1 MALLI
6 LANTEGTGV
15 PGTLLNDFN
24 VTTGLLAQERLALDS
39 SDRLSVYRMHDRSTS
54 LDFVQFK
61 GTRYNITTG
70 ANAGSVFDIYLSNI
84 TTGYTL
90 RSAVLYSDDTKI
102 RYTTDA
108 RLNSGPSWYTNTM
121 SHAGAGAI
129 WTHTGESELMVYG
142 DSSDNIITVS
152 DDTRGVYLNGSSSP
166 DWTFPLD
173 CSAVVCEMDNIG
185 NIYFWKSSTQEIVKI
200 DWATAASTTAY
211 PVGESISPLW
221 NQKMDIAGDGTFA
234 VFVADDDIIYKYTFA
249 TLQKSALI
257 SDYVGN
263 TTPAKIKLT
272 QDDSKLCV
280 LGNYGGSNM
289 RVFSI

>member
-1 MALLI
+1 MAYLI
-6 LANTEGTGV
+6 LAKVEGTGV
-15 PGTLLNDFN
+15 PGTLLADFN
-24 VTTGLLAQERLALDS
+24 VTTGLLAQERLAVDS
-39 SDRLSVYRMHDRSTS
+39 NDILSVYRMHDRNTS
-54 LDFVQFK
+54 LDTINFK
-61 GTRYNITTG
+61 GDRYTLTG
-70 ANAGSVFDIYLSNI
+70 TNSGAVFDIFLNNI

-90 RSAVLYSDDTKI
+90 RSVVLYSDDTKI

-108 RLNSGPSWYTNTM
+108 RLNTGPSWYTNTM

-152 DDTRGVYLNGSSSP
+152 DNSRNVFLNGSSSA

-173 CSAVVCEMDNIG
+173 CSAVVCEVDNIG
-185 NIYFWKSSTQEIVKI
+185 NIYFWKSTTQEIVKI
-200 DWATAASTTAY
+200 DWATATSTTAY
-211 PVGESISPLW
+211 PVGESISPIS

-257 SDYVGN
+257 TDYVGN
-263 TTPAKIKLT
+263 VTPAKIKLT